1 MSEIISSLSPYA
13 LNLLVVSVFCL
24 FWTCMIYVGLR
35 GITSYASARV
45 KVVNYWRSF
54 WLCAFCVISL
64 PFFLAQFLDL
74 SSTGLVPEFS
84 YDIAPPAEVFS
95 RSLSESSLQKDR
107 TLTLNNIDILAVGWA
122 LLYIGGTL
130 LSLTLMVRRHCRL
143 ARELDIANEIDV
155 GRKILGSL
163 LTNLQYDYLAKNN
176 VKVILTEAKCSPFVV
191 GLFRHKLILPSYM
204 LSMDA
209 KEKEL
214 VMEHELTHIR
224 RRDPMLIML
233 VHMLGCFL
241 WFIPFIRWFK
251 TQFIWAVELSCDRH
265 VLKSSDAGIGKIYAQ
280 AMLRTLQQ
288 CSGVDN
294 RKGVIGISAFNEI
307 SQLSLF
313 KRRMVNIRE
322 ATQGS
327 RINKLKSGTLRVLLL
342 ICTSLFTVG
351 GVLAKPSLSISS
363 FEIVD
368 WIIPVENARI
378 SSQFG
383 ELNTFRKNPHR
394 GTDFAAVLGTPIVA
408 PADGI
413 IVVSTDHYKH
423 KNYGKIIVIDH
434 GEGTQTLYSHLDT
447 REVEIGQRV
456 KAGQKIGAVGA
467 TGKVTGP
474 HLHFELIEKGERVDP
489 EHLLVLWAG

>member
-13 LNLLVVSVFCL
+13 LNLLVVSIFCL
-24 FWTCMIYVGLR
+24 FWTFFIYVGVR
-35 GITSYASARV
+35 SIASLVGTRINV
-45 KVVNYWRSF
+45 INYWRSF
-54 WLCAFCVISL
+54 WLCALCVISL
-64 PFFLAQFLDL
+64 PFFLSQLLDL

-84 YDIAPPAEVFS
+84 YDLAPPDEVSS
-95 RSLSESSLQKDR
+95 RSLSENSLLEDKA
-107 TLTLNNIDILAVGWA
+107 LTLNNIDILAICWL
-122 LLYIGGTL
+122 LLYIGGIL
-130 LSLTLMVRRHCRL
+130 LSLTLMVWRHFRL
-143 ARELDIANEIDV
+143 ARELDITNDTDV
-155 GRKILGSL
+155 EREFIGSIL
-163 LTNLQYDYLAKNN
+163 TYLQYDYLAKKN

-191 GLFRHKLILPSYM
+191 GLFRYKLILPSYL

-224 RRDPMLIML
+224 RRDPVLIMF
-233 VHMLGCFL
+233 VHILGCFL

-251 TQFIWAVELSCDRH
+251 TQFLWAVELSCDRN
-265 VLKSSDAGIGKIYAQ
+265 VLKSSDAVIGKIYAQ
-280 AMLRTLQQ
+280 AMLHTLQQ
-288 CSGVDN
+288 CSGADN
-294 RKGVIGISAFNEI
+294 RKDVVGFSVFNEV

-313 KRRMVNIRE
+313 KRRMVNIRK
-322 ATQGS
+322 ATQDAS
-327 RINKLKSGTLRVLLL
+327 PSKFKSGVLRGLLL
-342 ICTSLFTVG
+342 FCTSLFTVG

-363 FEIVD
+363 LGVESWIVP
-368 WIIPVENARI
+368 IENARI

-383 ELNTFRKNPHR
+383 ELSTFRKNPHR

-434 GEGTQTLYSHLDT
+434 GEGTQTLYSHLDA
-447 REVEIGQRV
+447 REVEVGQRV
-456 KAGQKIGAVGA
+456 KAGQKIGTVGA

-474 HLHFELIEKGERVDP
+474 HLHFELIEQGERVDP
-489 EHLLVLWAG
+489 EHLLALWAG